1 MFTSHKQDMTEN
13 ATLIAEEMVS
23 NSLDESEDEGMLTMT
38 TGVTARAQSNT
49 T

>member
-1 MFTSHKQDMTEN
+1 MIDN

-23 NSLDESEDEGMLTMT
+23 NSLDQSTDEGILTMT

-49 T
+49 K